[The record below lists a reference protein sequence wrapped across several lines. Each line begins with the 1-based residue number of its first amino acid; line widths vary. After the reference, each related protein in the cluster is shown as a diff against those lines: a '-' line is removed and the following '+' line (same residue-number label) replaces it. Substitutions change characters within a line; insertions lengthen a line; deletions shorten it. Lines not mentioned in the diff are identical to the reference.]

1 MKKSFVAG
9 LAVLAVAAMVGSAAH
24 AREVYGSFGT
34 EGVGVG
40 YSQPIG
46 TYSNVRAEVNGFS
59 IGHNFT
65 AGDVDYD
72 GTLKLVHAGIYADFF
87 PAPSVVPFR
96 FTAGMLIGDDELNAT
111 ASSMSGSYT
120 FNGVTVPANGQ
131 QVRATAKFPA
141 VRPYVGIG
149 FGHTPKGKK
158 GFSAAFDAG
167 VAFGK
172 PHLTYDVPADIV
184 QAAGQDNVNAEE
196 QSLQDKVNKVRFY
209 PIVKVS
215 VTYRF

>member
-1 MKKSFVAG
+1 MKKAFVAG
-9 LAVLAVAAMVGSAAH
+9 LVVLAASVFGTAAH
-24 AREVYGSFGT
+24 AREVYGSIGT
-34 EGVGVG
+34 EGLGVG

-46 TYSNVRAEVNGFS
+46 TYSNVRADINGIS

-65 AGDVDYD
+65 AGDVNYD

-87 PAPSVVPFR
+87 PAPSVIPFR
-96 FTAGMLIGDDELNAT
+96 FTAGVLIGDDELNAT

-149 FGHTPKGKK
+149 FGHTPKAKK
-158 GFSAAFDAG
+158 GFSAFFDAG

-184 QAAGQDNVNAEE
+184 AAAGQDNVNAEE
-196 QSLQDKVNKVRFY
+196 QNLQNKVDKVRFY
-209 PIVKVS
+209 PIVKVG